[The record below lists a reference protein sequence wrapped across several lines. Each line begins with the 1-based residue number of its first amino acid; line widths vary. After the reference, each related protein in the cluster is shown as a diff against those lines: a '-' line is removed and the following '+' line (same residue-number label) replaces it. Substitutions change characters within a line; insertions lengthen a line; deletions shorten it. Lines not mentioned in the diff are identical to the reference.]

1 MLQSQQIS
9 WHPTLQI
16 PLVQPSKR
24 VMPLSNREQHNPLR
38 KNSPRKHLTDFF
50 PTTPRRQAL
59 ERLKVRDQARTILM
73 AVGEKSAAMAKKPAS
88 DTNLESHLC
97 NDLSD
102 LQINSIHWKFKRFW
116 ILVACTILR
125 PLEKICHCMLLHV
138 ATCHCIPPQQD
149 LAPKK
154 HDHLRVQSSSSS
166 INSAVRWVDIVL
178 DSRHL

>member
-116 ILVACTILR
+116 ILVACTILSEAIR
-125 PLEKICHCMLLHV
+125 ENLSLHV
-138 ATCHCIPPQQD
+138 VACRYMSLHSTSARPGTKEAWPPQG
-149 LAPKK
+149 
-154 HDHLRVQSSSSS
+154 S
-166 INSAVRWVDIVL
+166 IEQFFDKFCREMSWYR
-178 DSRHL
+178 SRL